1 MVIIRYSWNV
11 KFTSKA
17 KRQVKNLPREIRE
30 RLFALVLE
38 IRKLGPTRATWHNYG
53 RIKGHRDCHHCHLKK
68 GKPTYVAVWKVMDKE
83 NNPVEVRYVGTHENA
98 DYGKIC

>member
-1 MVIIRYSWNV
+1 MLWNV

-17 KRQVKNLPREIRE
+17 KRQVKNLPREISE
-30 RLFALVLE
+30 IIFALVLE
-38 IRKLGPTRATWHNYG
+38 ISKLGPTRATWHNYG

-68 GKPTYVAVWKVMDKE
+68 GKPTYVAVWKVTDTK
-83 NNPVEVRYVGTHENA
+83 NNIVEVRYVGTHENA